1 MKITDQATNMAKDRT
16 VYHVFPN
23 GENGWKAENI
33 GNKKVV
39 VENDTKEEVVREIK
53 ERARKEEPSQV
64 VVHKKDGTFEYESTY
79 GDDPVKHKS

>member
-1 MKITDQATNMAKDRT
+1 MAKDRT
-16 VYHVFPN
+16 VYHVVPN
-23 GENGWKAENI
+23 GEHGWKAENI

-64 VVHKKDGTFEYESTY
+64 VVHKKDGSFENESTY